1 MSLAARPERVQTLG
15 EEVANAISHGAGLI
29 AAIVAFPILV
39 TVTAKAGSTMNVV
52 AACIFATTMV
62 LMYLFSTIY
71 HAVPAGRFKQFFRKM
86 DHAAIYLLIAGSY
99 TPFTMGILK
108 GAWGWTLFGVIWAI
122 ATLGLVLMFW
132 NKLSRPWIS
141 NGLYLLMGW
150 LVLIAIVPL
159 VQKLSPEGLAWLVA
173 GGLAYTGGVIFYATD
188 AKLRFGHFV
197 WHLFVLAGTVCHFFA
212 ILWHAY

>member
-1 MSLAARPERVQTLG
+1 
-15 EEVANAISHGAGLI
+15 
-29 AAIVAFPILV
+29 
-39 TVTAKAGSTMNVV
+39 
-52 AACIFATTMV
+52 MV